1 MNLPFFFE
9 IIEVPHRASLC
20 RKWQEISEVE
30 EKHDRVLR

>member
-9 IIEVPHRASLC
+9 IIEVSHRAPLC